1 MNQVFSYF
9 DNEALYP
16 ALDVDAAVSISR
28 MRSAAER

>member
-16 ALDVDAAVSISR
+16 ALDVDLPLWPMGSLN
-28 MRSAAER
+28 